1 MKEISS
7 NSTYTTK
14 YLLPLI
20 LAVAAIILIGYMIF
34 SNHNIKDFTAPV
46 VVLLLADFVWFVKY
60 RKLEVVYID
69 KNDLIVRN
77 KKILIEDIISMK
89 RIPPNYIYT
98 VKYREGDEIK
108 SFRFVIDSMFLCTP
122 EYMKKLEALVKEN
135 NK

>member
-34 SNHNIKDFTAPV
+34 SNHNIKDFTTPV
-46 VVLLLADFVWFVKY
+46 VALLLAAFVWFVKY

-89 RIPPNYIYT
+89 RIPQIT
-98 VKYREGDEIK
+98 FI
-108 SFRFVIDSMFLCTP
+108 L
-122 EYMKKLEALVKEN
+122 
-135 NK
+135 

>member
-46 VVLLLADFVWFVKY
+46 VVLLLAVFVWFVKY
-60 RKLEVVYID
+60 RKLEIVYID

-77 KKILIEDIISMK
+77 KKILIEDIILMK

-98 VKYREGDEIK
+98 VKYREGNEIK
-108 SFRFVIDSMFLCTP
+108 SFRFVIDSMFLRTP

>member
-20 LAVAAIILIGYMIF
+20 LAVAAIILIAYMIF

-46 VVLLLADFVWFVKY
+46 VILLLAAFVWFVKY
-60 RKLEVVYID
+60 RKLEIVYID

-98 VKYREGDEIK
+98 VKYREGNEIK
-108 SFRFVIDSMFLCTP
+108 SFRFVIDSMFLRTP
-122 EYMKKLEALVKEN
+122 KYMKKLEAMVDK
-135 NK
+135 NKR